1 MQCGGQ
7 IKTDDSYCHQ
17 RHESSFFWVCSG
29 KFCGSILK
37 THKLGREDVRYGTD
51 AHEYGNLKCTAL
63 VDKMQWPTKFEMENN
78 TEDCNSKIKSALL
91 ALMLDGN
98 ELFSEATVGDIM
110 EFLSFSPY
118 FFLIATRQLDY
129 AGKAL

>member
-29 KFCGSILK
+29 KFCGSVLK

-78 TEDCNSKIKSALL
+78 TE
-91 ALMLDGN
+91 MLDGN

-118 FFLIATRQLDY
+118 FFFNCNKTA
-129 AGKAL
+129 